1 MKFIVCDTYE
11 EMSKIGADMFA
22 EVIKN
27 NPKCIL
33 GLATGS
39 TPIGMY
45 KELIRRNEEGEISF
59 KSVTSY
65 NLDEYYQL
73 SPEHPQ
79 SYRYFMN
86 VNLFNHVDI
95 DKASTFVPDGFAE
108 DPNAFGKAY
117 DAEIQSK
124 GGIDIQVLGLGV
136 NGHIAFNEPDAELC
150 ASTHLTD
157 LTESTIKANS
167 RFFESEDEVPKK
179 ALTMGLGSIMLSKKI
194 IVLANGA
201 AKHEVIKKLCDDS
214 ITTSCPATLLK
225 CHPDVTVICDKAAF
239 NG

>member
-27 NPKCIL
+27 DPKCIL

-45 KELIRRNEEGEISF
+45 GELIRMNKAGEISF
-59 KSVTSY
+59 KEVTTY

-86 VNLFNHVDI
+86 NNLFNYVDI
-95 DKASTFVPDGFAE
+95 NKDNTFVPDGFAE
-108 DPNAFGKAY
+108 DPNAYGKEY
-117 DAEIQSK
+117 DAKIEAA

-136 NGHIAFNEPDAELC
+136 NGHIAFNEPADELC

-167 RFFESEDEVPKK
+167 RFFDSEDEVPKK
-179 ALTMGLGSIMLSKKI
+179 ALTMGLGSIMRSKKI
-194 IVLANGA
+194 IVLANGV
-201 AKHEVIKKLCDDS
+201 AKHDVIAKLCGDE

-225 CHPDVTVICDKAAF
+225 CHRDVTVICDKAAY